1 MKRIFPVRGFAGAF
15 LMILFW
21 TLNWSLQGLRT
32 QWAFFPL
39 WLGFILLVDA
49 LVYSAKGS
57 SIVSR
62 NRNKFIELFIISI
75 PVWWLFEALNYFTQ
89 NWYYEGRQYFSD
101 FQFVLLASLCFST
114 VMPAVFESAELVA
127 TFDWLNKIKISKQI
141 NLDKKYSYAL
151 LILGLV
157 MLFLIIL
164 LPHYF
169 YFLIWVSL
177 YLIIEPVN
185 ILLGNKNLFNYLS
198 AGNWKPLLSLIIG
211 VLICAF
217 FWEMWNYFSYP
228 KWIYFLPGVNII
240 HIFEMP
246 ILGYLG
252 YFPFSLELFAIYNLI
267 NGSIL
272 KTNEQLINFNGTKM
286 VKDK

>member
-1 MKRIFPVRGFAGAF
+1 MKRILPVRGFAGAF
-15 LMILFW
+15 LVILFW
-21 TLNWSLQGLRT
+21 TLNWSVPGLRT

-57 SIVSR
+57 SILSR
-62 NRNKFIELFIISI
+62 NKNKFIVLFIISI

-127 TFDWLNKIKISKQI
+127 TFDWVDKIKITKQI
-141 NLDKKYSYAL
+141 KPDKKYSYSL

>member
-1 MKRIFPVRGFAGAF
+1 MKRILPVRGFAGAF
-15 LMILFW
+15 LVILFW
-21 TLNWSLQGLRT
+21 TLNWSVPGLRT

-57 SIVSR
+57 SILSR
-62 NRNKFIELFIISI
+62 NKNKFIVLFIISI

-127 TFDWLNKIKISKQI
+127 TFDWVDKIKITKQI
-141 NLDKKYSYAL
+141 KPDKKYSYSL

-185 ILLGNKNLFNYLS
+185 ILFGNKNLFNYLS

>member
-1 MKRIFPVRGFAGAF
+1 
-15 LMILFW
+15 
-21 TLNWSLQGLRT
+21 
-32 QWAFFPL
+32 WAFFPL

-57 SIVSR
+57 SILSR

-141 NLDKKYSYAL
+141 KPDKKYSYSL

-198 AGNWKPLLSLIIG
+198 TGNWKPLLSLIIG

-228 KWIYFLPGVNII
+228 KWIYFLPGVNFI

-246 ILGYLG
+246 LLGYLG
-252 YFPFSLELFAIYNLI
+252 YLPFSLELFAIFNLI

-272 KTNEQLINFNGTKM
+272 KTNEQLINFNGSKM

>member
-1 MKRIFPVRGFAGAF
+1 MKRIFPARGFAGAF
-15 LMILFW
+15 LVILFW
-21 TLNWSLQGLRT
+21 TLNWSLLGLRT

-39 WLGFILLVDA
+39 WFGFILLVDA

-57 SIVSR
+57 SILSR
-62 NRNKFIELFIISI
+62 NRNNFIELFIISI

-141 NLDKKYSYAL
+141 KLDKKYSYSL

-185 ILLGNKNLFNYLS
+185 LLLGNKNLFNYLS

-228 KWIYFLPGVNII
+228 KWVYFLPGVNII

>member
-15 LMILFW
+15 LVILFW
-21 TLNWSLQGLRT
+21 TLNWSVPGLRT

-57 SIVSR
+57 SILSR

-114 VMPAVFESAELVA
+114 VMPAVFESAELAA
-127 TFDWLNKIKISKQI
+127 TFDWVDKIKISKQI
-141 NLDKKYSYAL
+141 KPDKKYSYSL

>member
-1 MKRIFPVRGFAGAF
+1 MKRIFPARGFAGAF
-15 LMILFW
+15 LVILFW
-21 TLNWSLQGLRT
+21 TLNWSLLGLRT

-57 SIVSR
+57 SILSR

-141 NLDKKYSYAL
+141 KLNKKYSYLL

-185 ILLGNKNLFNYLS
+185 LLLGNKNLFNYLS

>member
-1 MKRIFPVRGFAGAF
+1 MKRIFPARGFAGAF
-15 LMILFW
+15 LVILFW
-21 TLNWSLQGLRT
+21 TLNWSLLGLRT

-57 SIVSR
+57 SILSR
-62 NRNKFIELFIISI
+62 NRNKFIELFFISI

-89 NWYYEGRQYFSD
+89 NWYYEGRQYFSE
-101 FQFVLLASLCFST
+101 FQFVLFASLCFST

-141 NLDKKYSYAL
+141 KLDKKYSYLL

-185 ILLGNKNLFNYLS
+185 LLLGNKNLFNYLS
-198 AGNWKPLLSLIIG
+198 AGNWKPLISLIIG

>member
-1 MKRIFPVRGFAGAF
+1 MKRIFPVRDFAGAF
-15 LMILFW
+15 IVILFW
-21 TLNWSLQGLRT
+21 TLNWSLPGLRT

-57 SIVSR
+57 SILSR

-101 FQFVLLASLCFST
+101 FQYVLLASLCFST
-114 VMPAVFESAELVA
+114 VMPAVFELAELVA

-141 NLDKKYSYAL
+141 KLDKKYSYSL

-169 YFLIWVSL
+169 YFLIWVSM
-177 YLIIEPVN
+177 YLIIEPAN
-185 ILLGNKNLFNYLS
+185 LLLGNNNLFNYLS
-198 AGNWKPLLSLIIG
+198 IGNWKPLLSLIIG

-228 KWIYFLPGVNII
+228 KWIYSLPGVNFI

-246 ILGYLG
+246 LLGYLG
-252 YFPFSLELFAIYNLI
+252 YLPFSLELFAIYNLI

-272 KTNEQLINFNGTKM
+272 SNNEELINFNITK
-286 VKDK
+286 VVSYN

>member
-1 MKRIFPVRGFAGAF
+1 MKRILPVRGFAGAF
-15 LMILFW
+15 LVILFW
-21 TLNWSLQGLRT
+21 TLNWSVPGLRT

-57 SIVSR
+57 SILSR
-62 NRNKFIELFIISI
+62 NKNKFIVLFIISI

-127 TFDWLNKIKISKQI
+127 TFDWVDKIKITKQI
-141 NLDKKYSYAL
+141 KPDKKYSYSL

-157 MLFLIIL
+157 MLSLIIL

>member
-15 LMILFW
+15 LVILFW
-21 TLNWSLQGLRT
+21 TLNWSLLGLRT

-57 SIVSR
+57 SILSR

-114 VMPAVFESAELVA
+114 VMPAVFESAELAA
-127 TFDWLNKIKISKQI
+127 TFDWIDKIKISKQI
-141 NLDKKYSYAL
+141 KLDKKHSYSL

-177 YLIIEPVN
+177 YLIIEPAN

-228 KWIYFLPGVNII
+228 KWIYFLPGVNFI

-246 ILGYLG
+246 LLGYLG
-252 YFPFSLELFAIYNLI
+252 YLPFSLELFAIFNLI

-272 KTNEQLINFNGTKM
+272 KTNEQLINFNGSKM

>member
-1 MKRIFPVRGFAGAF
+1 MKRIFPARGFAGAF
-15 LMILFW
+15 LVILFW
-21 TLNWSLQGLRT
+21 NLNWSLPGLRT

-49 LVYSAKGS
+49 LVYYAKGN
-57 SIVSR
+57 SILSR
-62 NRNKFIELFIISI
+62 NRNKFIGLFIISI

-141 NLDKKYSYAL
+141 KLDKKYSYSL

-185 ILLGNKNLFNYLS
+185 LLLGNKNLFNYLS
-198 AGNWKPLLSLIIG
+198 AGDWKPLLSLIIG

>member
-1 MKRIFPVRGFAGAF
+1 MKRILPVRGFAGAF
-15 LMILFW
+15 LVILFW
-21 TLNWSLQGLRT
+21 TLNWSLLGLRT

-49 LVYSAKGS
+49 LVYYAKGN
-57 SIVSR
+57 SILSR
-62 NRNKFIELFIISI
+62 NRNKFIGLFIISI

-141 NLDKKYSYAL
+141 KLDKKYSYSL

-185 ILLGNKNLFNYLS
+185 LLLGNKNLFNYLS

>member
-1 MKRIFPVRGFAGAF
+1 MKRIFPARGFAGAF
-15 LMILFW
+15 LVILFW
-21 TLNWSLQGLRT
+21 TLNWSLLGLRT

-57 SIVSR
+57 SILSR
-62 NRNKFIELFIISI
+62 NRNKFIGLFIISI

-141 NLDKKYSYAL
+141 KLNKKYSYLL

-185 ILLGNKNLFNYLS
+185 LLLGNKNLFNYLS